1 MMISLVKPAAKSGSK
16 FLTLQMKMLLSNASD
31 MIVRSDDLSE
41 SNTRESNSFDSS
53 QARSVFYVNVPML
66 F

>member
-1 MMISLVKPAAKSGSK
+1 MMISLVKPATKSGSK